1 MHYARIILLFF
12 IYAFLGWCMEVAF
25 AACKSGRF
33 VNRGFLNGPV
43 CPIYGFGMVGVAV
56 LLSPLKDNLLW
67 MYLGSAVITTV
78 IEYITGWMLE
88 RIFHAKWWD
97 YSDMPL
103 NIGGYV
109 CLLFSLIWGAL
120 CVVIVRYVHPAI
132 AGLVEHLPNWLTIV
146 LDGLFVSAI
155 AVDLAA
161 TLATIRNLASRL
173 STLERM
179 AGEIHSLSDNIG
191 RRISDS
197 TLAAK
202 SRVEAGE
209 ARLKE
214 ETAKLE
220 SARDALS
227 DRMASGR
234 ERVTEKLEQSAEASR
249 QRLNELKAKFDAA
262 LEENTAGQRRLMNAF
277 PNLKSR
283 RNPEVLQALRERIE
297 RMRNE
302 RRKK

>member
-12 IYAFLGWCMEVAF
+12 IYAFLGWGMEVAF

-78 IEYITGWMLE
+78 IEYITGWLLE

-97 YSDMPL
+97 YSNMPL

-120 CVVIVRYVHPAI
+120 CVVIVKFVHPAI
-132 AGLVEHLPNWLTIV
+132 AGVVERLPNWLTIA
-146 LDGLFVSAI
+146 LDGLFVAAI

-161 TLATIRNLASRL
+161 TLATIRKLASRL
-173 STLERM
+173 AMLERM
-179 AGEIHSLSDNIG
+179 AGEIHNLSDSIG
-191 RRISDS
+191 KHISDS

-227 DRMASGR
+227 DR
-234 ERVTEKLEQSAEASR
+234 VTERLEQSAEAGK
-249 QRLNELKAKFDAA
+249 QRLNEMKARFEAA

-283 RNPEVLQALRERIE
+283 RNPEALQALRERFE

>member
-161 TLATIRNLASRL
+161 TLATIRKLASRL

-197 TLAAK
+197 TLAAQ

-283 RNPEVLQALRERIE
+283 RNPEALQALRERIE

>member
-161 TLATIRNLASRL
+161 TLATIRKLASRL

-179 AGEIHSLSDNIG
+179 AGELHSLSDNIG

-234 ERVTEKLEQSAEASR
+234 ERVTEKIEQSAEASR

-283 RNPEVLQALRERIE
+283 RNPEALQALRERIE

>member
-161 TLATIRNLASRL
+161 TLATIRKLASRL

>member
-109 CLLFSLIWGAL
+109 CPLFSLIWGAL

-161 TLATIRNLASRL
+161 TLATIRKLASRL

-179 AGEIHSLSDNIG
+179 AGEIHSLSNNIG

-283 RNPEVLQALRERIE
+283 RNPEALQALRERIE

>member
-161 TLATIRNLASRL
+161 TLATIRKLASRL

-179 AGEIHSLSDNIG
+179 AGEIHS
-191 RRISDS
+191 ISDS

-283 RNPEVLQALRERIE
+283 RNPEALQALRERIE

>member
-132 AGLVEHLPNWLTIV
+132 AGLVEHLPNWLTIA

-161 TLATIRNLASRL
+161 TLATIRKLASRL

-179 AGEIHSLSDNIG
+179 AGEIHSMSDNIG
-191 RRISDS
+191 KRISDG

-202 SRVEAGE
+202 SCVEAGE

-283 RNPEVLQALRERIE
+283 RNPEALQALRERIE
-297 RMRNE
+297 HMRNE

>member
-67 MYLGSAVITTV
+67 MYLGSAMITTV

-132 AGLVEHLPNWLTIV
+132 AGLVEHLPNWLTIA

-161 TLATIRNLASRL
+161 TLATIRKLASRL

-179 AGEIHSLSDNIG
+179 AGEIHSMSDNIG
-191 RRISDS
+191 KRISDG

-283 RNPEVLQALRERIE
+283 RNPEALQALRERIE
-297 RMRNE
+297 HMRNE

>member
-103 NIGGYV
+103 NIGGYA

-161 TLATIRNLASRL
+161 TLATIRKLASRL

-283 RNPEVLQALRERIE
+283 RNPEALQALRERIE

>member
-161 TLATIRNLASRL
+161 TLATIRKLASRL

-283 RNPEVLQALRERIE
+283 RNPEALQALRERIE

>member
-78 IEYITGWMLE
+78 IEYITSWMLE

-161 TLATIRNLASRL
+161 TLATIRKLASRL

-283 RNPEVLQALRERIE
+283 RNPEALQALRERIE

>member
-132 AGLVEHLPNWLTIV
+132 AGLVEHLPNWLTIA

-161 TLATIRNLASRL
+161 TLATIRKLASRL

-179 AGEIHSLSDNIG
+179 AGEIHSMSDNIG
-191 RRISDS
+191 KRISDG

-234 ERVTEKLEQSAEASR
+234 ERVTEKIEQSAEASR

-283 RNPEVLQALRERIE
+283 RNPEALQALRERIE

>member
-161 TLATIRNLASRL
+161 TLATIRKLASRL

-179 AGEIHSLSDNIG
+179 AGELHSLSDNIG

-283 RNPEVLQALRERIE
+283 RNPEALQALRERIE

>member
-132 AGLVEHLPNWLTIV
+132 AGLVEHLPNWLTIA

-161 TLATIRNLASRL
+161 TLATIRKLASRL

-179 AGEIHSLSDNIG
+179 AGEIHSMSDNIG
-191 RRISDS
+191 KRISDG

-283 RNPEVLQALRERIE
+283 RNPEALQALRERIE
-297 RMRNE
+297 HMRNE

>member
-1 MHYARIILLFF
+1 
-12 IYAFLGWCMEVAF
+12 MEVAF

-161 TLATIRNLASRL
+161 TLATIRKLASRL

-283 RNPEVLQALRERIE
+283 RNPEALQALRERIE

>member
-1 MHYARIILLFF
+1 MIYARVILLFF
-12 IYAFLGWCMEVAF
+12 IYAFLGWCTEVAF
-25 AACKSGRF
+25 AACKNGRF

-56 LLSPLKDNLLW
+56 LLEPLKDNLLLL
-67 MYLGSAVITTV
+67 YLGSAVITTV
-78 IEYITGWMLE
+78 IEYITGLLLE

-97 YSDMPL
+97 YSNMPL

-109 CLLFSLIWGAL
+109 CLLFSLIWGAM
-120 CVVIVRYVHPAI
+120 CVAIVKFVHPVI
-132 AGLVEHLPNWLTIV
+132 AGMVEHLPNWMTIA
-146 LDGLFVSAI
+146 LDGVFVAAI

-161 TLATIRNLASRL
+161 TLATIRKLASRL
-173 STLERM
+173 TKLEYM

-191 RRISDS
+191 KRISDS

-209 ARLKE
+209 TRFKE

-220 SARDALS
+220 NAKDALS
-227 DRMASGR
+227 DRVATGK
-234 ERVTEKLEQSAEASR
+234 ERMTERFEQPAEARR
-249 QRLNELKAKFDAA
+249 QRLSDLKAKFEAA

-277 PNLKSR
+277 PNLKSK
-283 RNPEVLQALRERIE
+283 RNPEALQALRERIE
-297 RMRNE
+297 KLRTE
-302 RRKK
+302 RKK

>member
-161 TLATIRNLASRL
+161 TLATIRKLASRL

-191 RRISDS
+191 RRNSDS

-283 RNPEVLQALRERIE
+283 RNPEALQALRERIE

>member
-120 CVVIVRYVHPAI
+120 CVVIVRYMHPAI
-132 AGLVEHLPNWLTIV
+132 AGLVEHLPNWLTIA

-161 TLATIRNLASRL
+161 TLATIRKLASRL

-283 RNPEVLQALRERIE
+283 RNPEALQALRERIE

>member
-109 CLLFSLIWGAL
+109 CPLFSLIWGAL

-161 TLATIRNLASRL
+161 TLATIRKLASRL

-283 RNPEVLQALRERIE
+283 RNPEALQALRERIE

>member
-161 TLATIRNLASRL
+161 TLATIRKLASRL

-234 ERVTEKLEQSAEASR
+234 ERVTEKLEQSAEAA
-249 QRLNELKAKFDAA
+249 E
-262 LEENTAGQRRLMNAF
+262 
-277 PNLKSR
+277 
-283 RNPEVLQALRERIE
+283 
-297 RMRNE
+297 
-302 RRKK
+302 

>member
-88 RIFHAKWWD
+88 RIFHAKWWN

-161 TLATIRNLASRL
+161 TLATIRKLASRL

-179 AGEIHSLSDNIG
+179 AGELHSLSDNIG

-283 RNPEVLQALRERIE
+283 RNPEALQALRERIE

>member
-67 MYLGSAVITTV
+67 MYLGSAMITTV

-132 AGLVEHLPNWLTIV
+132 AGLVEHLPNWLTIA

-161 TLATIRNLASRL
+161 TLATIRKLASRL

-191 RRISDS
+191 RRISDG

-283 RNPEVLQALRERIE
+283 RNPEALQALRERIE
-297 RMRNE
+297 HMRNE

>member
-161 TLATIRNLASRL
+161 TLATIRKLASRL

-234 ERVTEKLEQSAEASR
+234 ERLTEKLELSAEACR

-277 PNLKSR
+277 PNLS
-283 RNPEVLQALRERIE
+283 PQ
-297 RMRNE
+297 
-302 RRKK
+302 